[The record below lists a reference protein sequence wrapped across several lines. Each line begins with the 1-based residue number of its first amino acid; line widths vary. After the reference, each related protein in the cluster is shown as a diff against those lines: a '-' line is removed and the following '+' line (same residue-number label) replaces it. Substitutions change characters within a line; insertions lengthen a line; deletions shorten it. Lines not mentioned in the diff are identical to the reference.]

1 MSKAEN
7 EWRVDGPD
15 KVMGRTLYV
24 DDLRRADLGF
34 EMLHAVIVTSTI
46 AKGRITKI
54 NTAKAD
60 ALQGV
65 RAVMTH
71 LNAPRLRKV
80 LSLSMSEIGDI
91 RPLQT
96 ARIHYRGQAVAVIIA
111 EDAKTAQTAAAFWK

>member
-60 ALQGV
+60 ALQGALLHKSV
-65 RAVMTH
+65 ERRVSPFPGRTYPTASVTGMPSAV
-71 LNAPRLRKV
+71 
-80 LSLSMSEIGDI
+80 
-91 RPLQT
+91 
-96 ARIHYRGQAVAVIIA
+96 
-111 EDAKTAQTAAAFWK
+111 